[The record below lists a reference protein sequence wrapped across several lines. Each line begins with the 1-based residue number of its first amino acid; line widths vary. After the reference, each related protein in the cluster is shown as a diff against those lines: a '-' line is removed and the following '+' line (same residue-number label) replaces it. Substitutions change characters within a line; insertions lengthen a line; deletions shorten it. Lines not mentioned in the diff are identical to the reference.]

1 MNLLV
6 GKRKQNPTLGHVY
19 LPRYLKHAWQVLPFA
34 IGRHVPLDE
43 TAGVDHFDGSP
54 GVAVMTAGGKSRAGA
69 FGHGRRREMVAGEE
83 LGGKWLGCEQTSNR
97 RKRVGICNVAWS
109 GC

>member
-34 IGRHVPLDE
+34 VGRHVPLDE

-54 GVAVMTAGGKSRAGA
+54 GVVVMTAGGKPVPGHSAMVDNERWWLERDWAESGWVASRLATG
-69 FGHGRRREMVAGEE
+69 GRG
-83 LGGKWLGCEQTSNR
+83 
-97 RKRVGICNVAWS
+97 
-109 GC
+109 